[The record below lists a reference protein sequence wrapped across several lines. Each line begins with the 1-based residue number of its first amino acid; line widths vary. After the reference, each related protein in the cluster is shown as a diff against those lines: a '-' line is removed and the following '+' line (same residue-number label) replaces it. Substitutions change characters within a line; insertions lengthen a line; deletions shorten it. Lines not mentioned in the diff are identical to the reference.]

1 MRDGKHRVATF
12 SYPFKEES
20 NVTLPL
26 GFDCT
31 TMQLMELLDSPNFS
45 FTLNILV
52 KNTFLIQS

>member
-1 MRDGKHRVATF
+1 MRDEKCRVATF

-31 TMQLMELLDSPNFS
+31 TMHPMGLLDPRYFS
-45 FTLNILV
+45 FTL
-52 KNTFLIQS
+52 